1 MVGDGLFPPL
11 VTEDSE
17 HFLLRVTSYGRRMN
31 MTPKYKARLEEKR
44 LLKRM
49 KREEKKGTPLVPLE
63 GAAAVRF
70 MRSIKSVP
78 ATPGTIAHEYLS
90 GRRNPL
96 LLTEDPDL
104 LAVFDDKHPDG
115 GLGYVF
121 TDHSSVCF
129 KPKDTAVN

>member
-1 MVGDGLFPPL
+1 VVGDGLFPPL

-17 HFLLRVTSYGRRMN
+17 HFLLRVTSYGRRIN
-31 MTPKYKARLEEKR
+31 MTPKYKARLAEKR
-44 LLKRM
+44 LLKKM
-49 KREEKKGTPLVPLE
+49 KREATREDRLAPLA
-63 GAAAVRF
+63 GAESVRF
-70 MRSIKSVP
+70 MRSIKPVP